1 MSTLFI
7 FILLLLTFILG
18 LFKYKKLWLL
28 TSLFILISFIGIG
41 YGFFPL
47 CLLHFL
53 QNYKELHVITWGK
66 SNAIIVL
73 GAGTSKTKD
82 SSIIKP
88 SLWAFS
94 RITAAAQLYRRCK
107 SYSSIC
113 HILISGGNPRHHGK
127 TEAATYRDALI
138 ALGIN
143 QTDIKLESTSKNTF
157 QNAELTSTMLRQHPV
172 EQIFLVSSGLTLKRA
187 LLYFSYFNV
196 YPVPIPSDFVTIPLT
211 KFPLGY
217 NLAVSDFAAHEI
229 IGIARFYVYNFFGWN
244 KKPLR
249 LPQVNTT

>member
-7 FILLLLTFILG
+7 FIFLLLTFILG

-28 TSLFILISFIGIG
+28 TSFFTLVSFVGIG

-47 CLLHFL
+47 CLLYFL
-53 QNYKELHVITWGK
+53 QNYKEPHVITWEK

-82 SSIIKP
+82 ASIIKP
-88 SLWAFS
+88 SLMAFS

-107 SYSSIC
+107 SYSSVC
-113 HILISGGNPRHHGK
+113 HILISGGDPRHHGK
-127 TEAATYRDALI
+127 PEAATYRDTLI

-143 QTDIKLESTSKNTF
+143 RTDIKLESNSKNTF
-157 QNAELTSTMLRQHPV
+157 QNAGFTSAMLRQHPV
-172 EQIFLVSSGLTLKRA
+172 EQTFLVSSGLTLKRA
-187 LLYFSYFNV
+187 LLYFSYFNA
-196 YPVPIPSDFVTIPLT
+196 YPIPIPSDFVTIPLT

-217 NLAVSDFAAHEI
+217 NLVMSDFAVHEI
-229 IGIARFYVYNFFGWN
+229 IGIARFYVYNFFGW
-244 KKPLR
+244 KQEFLR
-249 LPQVNTT
+249 